1 MLALWHPGRM
11 QWHWGNIG
19 SAAAGLAALIATVF
33 AVSYAIVKRQGPAW
47 LQAVR
52 ERESAQADAAREQA
66 GLAHEQAEQIR
77 LDRRRSLQ
85 GWSRGGLATY
95 AVALVTSAAEMDRAR
110 DELTSGAPSDYVIL
124 RVAESDEKYGNVNRA
139 HSLRQLIEP
148 EGLMP
153 GAPTAGER
161 EALETGL
168 DTMGV
173 LGQGPAGCVCRG
185 RKTRRTASARL
196 YQPLWLCSF
205 SRCRSGSTCQVQIT
219 YHGPHWEAVSQMRPV
234 RQ

>member
-33 AVSYAIVKRQGPAW
+33 AVGYAIVKRQGPAW

-66 GLAHEQAEQIR
+66 GLTHEQAEQIR
-77 LDRRRSLQ
+77 LDRHRSLQ

-95 AVALVTSAAEMDRAR
+95 TIALVTSAAEMDRAR
-110 DELTSGAPSDYVIL
+110 DELTSGAPSDYVIF

-139 HSLRQLIEP
+139 HSLRQLIET
-148 EGLMP
+148 EGLVSR
-153 GAPTAGER
+153 APTAGER

-173 LGQGPAGCVCRG
+173 LWAGAA
-185 RKTRRTASARL
+185 RRRNSN
-196 YQPLWLCSF
+196 YSKK
-205 SRCRSGSTCQVQIT
+205 
-219 YHGPHWEAVSQMRPV
+219 
-234 RQ
+234 

>member
-1 MLALWHPGRM
+1 M

-19 SAAAGLAALIATVF
+19 SAAAGLAALIAAVF
-33 AVSYAIVKRQGPAW
+33 AVSYAIIKKQGPAW

-66 GLAHEQAEQIR
+66 GLAREQAEQIR

-110 DELTSGAPSDYVIL
+110 DELVSGAPSDYVIL

-139 HSLRQLIEP
+139 HSLRQLIET
-148 EGLMP
+148 EGLVSR
-153 GAPTAGER
+153 AR
-161 EALETGL
+161 
-168 DTMGV
+168 
-173 LGQGPAGCVCRG
+173 QPANA
-185 RKTRRTASARL
+185 K
-196 YQPLWLCSF
+196 PWKP
-205 SRCRSGSTCQVQIT
+205 GSTQWASSGQ
-219 YHGPHWEAVSQMRPV
+219 ARPP
-234 RQ
+234 RP

>member
-1 MLALWHPGRM
+1 M

-85 GWSRGGLATY
+85 GWSPGGLATY
-95 AVALVTSAAEMDRAR
+95 TVALVTSAAEMDRAL
-110 DELTSGAPSDYVIL
+110 DKLTNGAPSDYVIL
-124 RVAESDEKYGNVNRA
+124 QVAESDEKYGNVNRA
-139 HSLRQLIEP
+139 
-148 EGLMP
+148 EGVNPSMRFRMIACVS
-153 GAPTAGER
+153 APS
-161 EALETGL
+161 ALG
-168 DTMGV
+168 
-173 LGQGPAGCVCRG
+173 
-185 RKTRRTASARL
+185 
-196 YQPLWLCSF
+196 
-205 SRCRSGSTCQVQIT
+205 SRS
-219 YHGPHWEAVSQMRPV
+219 
-234 RQ
+234 